1 MDTKEIL
8 KKVRKIEIKTKRLSN
23 DIFGGEYHSSFKGR
37 GMTFSEV
44 RQYQFGD
51 DVRAI
56 DWNVTARYNEPYVK
70 VFEEERELTMLLMV
84 DVSGSESFGTSTQFK
99 KDTVTEIA
107 ATLAFSATQNNDKVG
122 LILFSD
128 DIELFIPPKKGKS
141 HVLRII
147 RELIEFKPKSKK
159 TNINVALK
167 FLSSVMKKRAIV
179 FVLSDFMDDDYE
191 KSAKIAGSKHD
202 LTGIRVYDK
211 HDEEIPNLGIVP
223 MLDAE
228 TGSIQYVNTSSKT
241 TRRNYKA
248 NALKLSDYYNTTFKR
263 SGAGTI
269 NTRVD
274 ESYVKKLLGY
284 FKHKGK

>member
-51 DVRAI
+51 DIRGI

-70 VFEEERELTMLLMV
+70 VFEEERELTMMLMV
-84 DVSGSESFGTSTQFK
+84 DVSGSELFGTSNQFK

-128 DIELFIPPKKGKS
+128 SIELFIPPKKGKS

-159 TNINVALK
+159 TNIDVALQ
-167 FLSSVMKKRAIV
+167 FLSSVLKKRAIV
-179 FVLSDFMDDDYE
+179 FMLSDFMDDDYE

-211 HDEEIPNLGIVP
+211 HDEEIPNLGMVP

-228 TGSIQYVNTSSKT
+228 TGNVTLVNTSSKAI
-241 TRRNYKA
+241 RRNYKA
-248 NALKLSDYYNTTFKR
+248 NALQLTDYYVNTFRR

-284 FKHKGK
+284 FKHKGR

>member
-8 KKVRKIEIKTKRLSN
+8 KKVRKIEIKTRRLS
-23 DIFGGEYHSSFKGR
+23 DHIFGGEYQSSFKGR

-56 DWNVTARYNEPYVK
+56 DWNVTARYNEPYIK
-70 VFEEERELTMLLMV
+70 VFEEERELTMMLMA
-84 DVSGSESFGTSTQFK
+84 DVSGSELFGTSTQFK

-159 TNINVALK
+159 TNIAVALK

-179 FVLSDFMDDDYE
+179 FMLSDFMDDDYE
-191 KSAKIAGSKHD
+191 KTLKIAAKKHD

-211 HDEEIPNLGIVP
+211 HDEEIPNLGMVP

-228 TGSIQYVNTSSKT
+228 TGSVQLINTSSKKI
-241 TRRNYKA
+241 RKSYKA
-248 NALKLSDYYNTTFKR
+248 NALRLTDYYTNMFKR

-269 NTRVD
+269 STRVD
-274 ESYVKKLLGY
+274 ENYVKKMLGY

>member
-1 MDTKEIL
+1 LDTKEIL

-51 DVRAI
+51 DVRGI

-70 VFEEERELTMLLMV
+70 VFEEERELTMMLMA
-84 DVSGSESFGTSTQFK
+84 DVSGSEHFGTSNQFK
-99 KDTVTEIA
+99 KDIITEIA

-128 DIELFIPPKKGKS
+128 DIELFIPPKKGKG

-159 TNINVALK
+159 TSIDVALQ
-167 FLSSVMKKRAIV
+167 FLSSVLKKRAIV
-179 FVLSDFMDDDYE
+179 FMLSDFMDDDYE

-211 HDEEIPNLGIVP
+211 HDEEIPNLGMVP
-223 MLDAE
+223 ILDAE
-228 TGSIQYVNTSSKT
+228 TNSVQLVNTSSKIIRT
-241 TRRNYKA
+241 NYKA
-248 NALKLSDYYNTTFKR
+248 NALRLTDYYINIFKR
-263 SGAGTI
+263 SGAGVI
-269 NTRVD
+269 NARVD

-284 FKHKGK
+284 FKHKGR

>member
-8 KKVRKIEIKTKRLSN
+8 KKVRKIEIKTRRLS
-23 DIFGGEYHSSFKGR
+23 DHIFDGEYHSSFKGR

-56 DWNVTARYNEPYVK
+56 DWNVTARYNEPFIK

-84 DVSGSESFGTSTQFK
+84 DVSGSEFFGTSTQFK

-128 DIELFIPPKKGKS
+128 DVELFIPPKKGKS

-159 TNINVALK
+159 TDISAALK

-179 FVLSDFMDDDYE
+179 FMLSDFMDDDYE
-191 KSAKIAGSKHD
+191 KTLKIAGRKHD
-202 LTGIRVYDK
+202 LTGVRVYDK
-211 HDEEIPNLGIVP
+211 HDEEIPNLGMVP
-223 MLDAE
+223 MQDAE
-228 TGSIQYVNTSSKT
+228 SGNIQLINTSSKSIRT
-241 TRRNYKA
+241 SYKA
-248 NALKLSDYYNTTFKR
+248 NALRLSDYYINTFKR

-284 FKHKGK
+284 FKHKGR

>member
-1 MDTKEIL
+1 MQTKEIL

-51 DVRAI
+51 DVRGI

-84 DVSGSESFGTSTQFK
+84 DVSGSELFGTSNQFK

-159 TNINVALK
+159 TNIDVALQ
-167 FLSSVMKKRAIV
+167 FLSSVLKKRAIV
-179 FVLSDFMDDDYE
+179 FMLSDFMDDDYE

-211 HDEEIPNLGIVP
+211 HDEEIPNLGMVP

-228 TGSIQYVNTSSKT
+228 TGSVQLVNTSSKI
-241 TRRNYKA
+241 TRKNYKA
-248 NALKLSDYYNTTFKR
+248 NALRLTDYYINTFRR

-284 FKHKGK
+284 FKYKGR

>member
-1 MDTKEIL
+1 M
-8 KKVRKIEIKTKRLSN
+8 
-23 DIFGGEYHSSFKGR
+23 
-37 GMTFSEV
+37 

-51 DVRAI
+51 DVRGI

-70 VFEEERELTMLLMV
+70 VFEEERELTMMLMA
-84 DVSGSESFGTSTQFK
+84 DVSGSEHFGTSNQFK
-99 KDTVTEIA
+99 KDVVTEIA

-128 DIELFIPPKKGKS
+128 DIELFIPPKKGKG

-159 TNINVALK
+159 TNIDVALK
-167 FLSSVMKKRAIV
+167 FLSSVLKKRAIV
-179 FVLSDFMDDDYE
+179 FMLSDFMDDDYE

-211 HDEEIPNLGIVP
+211 HDEEIPNLGMVP

-228 TGSIQYVNTSSKT
+228 TNSLQLVNTSSKNVRT
-241 TRRNYKA
+241 NYKA
-248 NALKLSDYYNTTFKR
+248 NALRLTDFFMNTFKR
-263 SGAGTI
+263 SGAGVI

-284 FKHKGK
+284 FKYKGR

>member
-1 MDTKEIL
+1 
-8 KKVRKIEIKTKRLSN
+8 
-23 DIFGGEYHSSFKGR
+23 
-37 GMTFSEV
+37 MTFSEV

-56 DWNVTARYNEPYVK
+56 DWNVTARYNEPYIK
-70 VFEEERELTMLLMV
+70 VFEEERELTMLLMA

-128 DIELFIPPKKGKS
+128 DIELYIPPKKGKS

-147 RELIEFKPKSKK
+147 RELIEFKPKSKQ
-159 TNINVALK
+159 TNISAALK
-167 FLSSVMKKRAIV
+167 FLSSVTKKKAIV
-179 FVLSDFMDDDYE
+179 FILSDFMDDDYE
-191 KSAKIAGSKHD
+191 KTLKIAAKKHD
-202 LTGIRVYDK
+202 LTGVRVFDK
-211 HDEEIPNLGIVP
+211 HDEEIPNIGMVP
-223 MLDAE
+223 ILDSE
-228 TGSIQYVNTSSKT
+228 TEVIQLINTSSKKI
-241 TRRNYKA
+241 RANYKA
-248 NALKLSDYYNTTFKR
+248 NASRLLNYYTNTFKK

-269 NTRVD
+269 NSRVD